1 MYSDVASAQIQIK
14 EFKMKKYVSSHFHL
28 VLSVAL
34 ATALCLIVF
43 GVTMAQEFPGLPK
56 LPGGINIP
64 SLPGAGQG
72 FAGLG
77 ALTAAKELTGMKD
90 KTTYPTP
97 SVAVSGN
104 HIVIAWPNGVVSVET
119 IAQDG
124 TLTRTVL
131 GPPTENNIAS
141 ARK

>member
-1 MYSDVASAQIQIK
+1 M
-14 EFKMKKYVSSHFHL
+14 EKYVSKHFRL

-34 ATALCLIVF
+34 AMALCLIFF
-43 GVTMAQEFPGLPK
+43 GVTRAQEFPGLPK
-56 LPGGINIP
+56 LPAGINVP
-64 SLPGAGQG
+64 GLPGASQG

-77 ALTAAKELTGMKD
+77 ALTAAKELTGMTN

-131 GPPTENNIAS
+131 GPPTENNIAP

>member
-1 MYSDVASAQIQIK
+1 M
-14 EFKMKKYVSSHFHL
+14 ERYVSKNFRL

-34 ATALCLIVF
+34 ALVLCLIVF
-43 GVTMAQEFPGLPK
+43 GVSRAQDFPGLPK
-56 LPGGINIP
+56 LPGGINVPALP
-64 SLPGAGQG
+64 SATQG

-90 KTTYPTP
+90 KTSYPTP
-97 SVAVSGN
+97 NVAVSGN

-119 IAQDG
+119 VAQDG

-131 GPPTENNIAS
+131 GPPTESNIA
-141 ARK
+141 AAKK

>member
-1 MYSDVASAQIQIK
+1 MERYVAR
-14 EFKMKKYVSSHFHL
+14 HFRL
-28 VLSVAL
+28 LLSVAL
-34 ATALCLIVF
+34 VVALCLIVF

-56 LPGGINIP
+56 LPGGISVP
-64 SLPGAGQG
+64 GLPGASQG

-77 ALTAAKELTGMKD
+77 ALSAAKELTGMKD

-97 SVAVSGN
+97 NIAVSGD

-119 IAQDG
+119 IGQDG

-131 GPPTENNIAS
+131 GPPTENNIPS
-141 ARK
+141 ARR